1 MHEFKGTTFPS
12 NFVTNRTVWLWFL
25 PNRFNPFAFS

>member
-12 NFVTNRTVWLWFL
+12 NFVNYRTIWWKLDWSL
-25 PNRFNPFAFS
+25 